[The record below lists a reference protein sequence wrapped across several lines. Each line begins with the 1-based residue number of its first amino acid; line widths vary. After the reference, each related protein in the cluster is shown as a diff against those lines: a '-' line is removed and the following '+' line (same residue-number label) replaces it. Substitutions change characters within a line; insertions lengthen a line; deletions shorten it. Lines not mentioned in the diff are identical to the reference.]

1 MAVVDGL
8 TSPSW
13 NSRRWWRWWEGEAE
27 EVGGGGVG
35 GYKNNAGWEV
45 QTSWGGREKGGRR
58 CAGFEHGEEA
68 RRGWNRRMLGTV
80 AVEKRGFVHREDDRS
95 CPTSPFPK

>member
-35 GYKNNAGWEV
+35 GNYRNNEGLGGEDEL
-45 QTSWGGREKGGRR
+45 GREGER
-58 CAGFEHGEEA
+58 GEEVC
-68 RRGWNRRMLGTV
+68 R
-80 AVEKRGFVHREDDRS
+80 F
-95 CPTSPFPK
+95 